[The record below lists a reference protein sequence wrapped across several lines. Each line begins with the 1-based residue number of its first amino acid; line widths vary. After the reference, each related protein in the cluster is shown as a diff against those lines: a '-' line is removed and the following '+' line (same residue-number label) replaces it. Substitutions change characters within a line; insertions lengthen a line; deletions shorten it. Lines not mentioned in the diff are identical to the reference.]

1 MKSPAFFIALLLL
14 LWTIS
19 ESAPGQND
27 SLKLVDVDGN
37 TFSTADG
44 HITILVLTTQA
55 GIDKARA
62 AGDRTPDFCLGNPAY
77 RMITVVVF
85 EKNHSKPARLILS
98 AIMRRRLE
106 SDGHRLQDRYDK
118 LKIAQKARGHVSAVA
133 DFDGTIGRKLGMEA
147 AAGLRT
153 ISVSVIQHI
162 E

>member
-1 MKSPAFFIALLLL
+1 MKSPALFIALLLL

-85 EKNHSKPARLILS
+85 EKNHSKPARLILG
-98 AIMRRRLE
+98 AIMRRRLDSE
-106 SDGHRLQDRYDK
+106 GHRLQNRYDK
-118 LKIAQKARGHVSAVA
+118 LKIARNARGDVSAVP
-133 DFDGTIGRKLGMEA
+133 DFDGTIARQLSMEPG
-147 AAGLRT
+147 AGLF
-153 ISVSVIQHI
+153 HI
-162 E
+162 FVFGKNG